1 MDSSLLREDLD
12 VDELDW
18 LLGQN
23 IQASGAASSSL
34 PPPATTQ
41 LFAEGSRT
49 EREMSTMVSAL
60 RHVVSGDQQAAYSS
74 GSALP
79 SGSVSGRKREPAL
92 EGGSALKYHRTVGDQ
107 LGWPP
112 AEGAPAAIASSIPF
126 PTMEVEQ
133 RKYRGVRQRP
143 WGKWAAEIRDP
154 QKAARVWLGTFE
166 TAEAAARAY
175 DAAALRFRGSKAK
188 LNFPED
194 ARLLPPL
201 PAPMMRSS
209 LPAAAMGM
217 GSNSYA
223 PPVRRSRMPSPPPPP
238 PSSHSPNAVFL
249 VTSLTS
255 VFELL

>member
-1 MDSSLLREDLD
+1 MDSSLLRDDLD

-23 IQASGAASSSL
+23 IPASAAASSSL
-34 PPPATTQ
+34 LPPATAQ

-49 EREMSTMVSAL
+49 ERELSAMVSAL
-60 RHVVSGDQQAAYSS
+60 SHVVSGDQQVAYSS

-79 SGSVSGRKREPAL
+79 PESIAGRKREPAP
-92 EGGSALKYHRTVGDQ
+92 EGGSTPKYHRTVGDQ

-112 AEGAPAAIASSIPF
+112 AGGAAPVGRGSSMIPS
-126 PTMEVEQ
+126 PTMEIAER

-194 ARLLPPL
+194 ARLLPRL
-201 PAPMMRSS
+201 PPMMRSA
-209 LPAAAMGM
+209 LPD
-217 GSNSYA
+217 A
-223 PPVRRSRMPSPPPPP
+223 PPAHRRMPSPPPS
-238 PSSHSPNAVFL
+238 PSSSSQL
-249 VTSLTS
+249 
-255 VFELL
+255 